1 MGWKLLSEMKSR
13 PRVFARPSAG
23 KKLITSAALLGA
35 AVKLKGSYVFVLAV
49 FFDDVIL
56 SLAAD
61 DGDETAGVTMATRNE
76 LKSFVTPSEGP
87 FASTLAFKV

>member
-1 MGWKLLSEMKSR
+1 M
-13 PRVFARPSAG
+13 FARPSAG
-23 KKLITSAALLGA
+23 EKLTTRAAPLGA
-35 AVKLKGSYVFVLAV
+35 AVTLKGSYVFLLAV
-49 FFDDVIL
+49 FCEDVIL

-76 LKSFVTPSEGP
+76 LKGLVTPSEGP